1 VRVRL
6 KRPVTSVPPSFQHPG
21 SPPLRPELP
30 EGAPVPDQPPAAVLP
45 PVGVPVW
52 SPFLAVLGAFV
63 CVLVVQT
70 VAVVVVEMTGGDVDS
85 LTDSDAATIGFTVV
99 LDLALIACAVVVV
112 RWLGARRPTPAT
124 FGLRVPEWRSALG
137 WTLAV
142 YAGFWVCAVVVGLAF
157 GQPEEQDI
165 VTDLKA
171 EDSALVLIAFGAM
184 TCLLA
189 PLAEEF
195 FFRGFLLRV
204 LHEKTGVVASVAI
217 TGIAFGL
224 VHLPSG
230 DWIGTIV
237 LTLFGVG
244 LCVLFLCTWSLI
256 PCIMLHAFHNSI
268 SFGFTKELPWWGF
281 LLLTAGSVMTTLAIA
296 LLASRAG
303 RRVSPALPAR

>member
-1 VRVRL
+1 
-6 KRPVTSVPPSFQHPG
+6 VTSVPSSFQHPG

-30 EGAPVPDQPPAAVLP
+30 EGAPVPEAPKAALLP

-52 SPFLAVLGAFV
+52 APFLAVFGAFV
-63 CVLVVQT
+63 CVLLAQT
-70 VAVVVVEMTGGDVDS
+70 VAVVVVEMAGGDVDS

-99 LDLALIACAVVVV
+99 LDLALIACAVGVV
-112 RWLGARRPTPAT
+112 RWLATRRPTPAT
-124 FGLRVPEWRSALG
+124 FGLRVPVWRSALG

-142 YAGFWVCAVVVGLAF
+142 YAGFWVCAVVVGLIF

-171 EDSALVLIAFGAM
+171 EDSAVVLIAFAAM

-204 LHEKTGVVASVAI
+204 LHERTGAVLAVAI

-230 DWIGTIV
+230 DWVGTIV
-237 LTLFGVG
+237 LSLFGVG
-244 LCVLFLCTWSLI
+244 LCVLFLCTSSLI

-281 LLLTAGSVMTTLAIA
+281 LLLTTASVTTTFIA
-296 LLASRAG
+296 SLLATRAG
-303 RRVSPALPAR
+303 RRAAPVPA